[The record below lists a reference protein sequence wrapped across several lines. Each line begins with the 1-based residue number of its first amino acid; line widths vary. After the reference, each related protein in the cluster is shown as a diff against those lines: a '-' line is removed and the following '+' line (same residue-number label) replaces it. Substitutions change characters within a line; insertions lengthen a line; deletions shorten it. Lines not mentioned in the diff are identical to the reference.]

1 MPELLTGGTV
11 DFSGATNPLIK
22 KALQTE
28 KTIVMVR
35 HGLSTW
41 NYEGRVQV
49 SSTQVLSKQLE

>member
-49 SSTQVLSKQLE
+49 SST